1 MNGLARE
8 EWEKH
13 LNGSLITE
21 EMYGSLSEADHEDAH
36 AEELKFGT
44 AGIRGKIGLG
54 PNRLNRY
61 TVEKVA
67 YGLSRQIRK
76 EGGGRVV
83 IGYDIRR
90 LSREFSE
97 AIASVLAENGIEVY
111 LSEGYITTPELS
123 FFTRRHGADY
133 GIMITASHNPPE
145 YNGIKVYGADG
156 AQLTDAPAAALSD
169 EINGI
174 EDVFGIASADF
185 DEALERG
192 QIRHIDYRN
201 YEDYQEKVKS
211 LTGDI
216 PASDLSVVFSS
227 LHGTALPVAEY
238 ILRDLGFDGLHLVE
252 AECEV
257 DSDFSHVKNPN
268 PEEPAAF
275 TGARALGGEAGAD
288 LLIATDPDAD
298 RIGIEV
304 MHEGE
309 YVHLNGNQLGIILLH
324 NRLNTTEFERTPVVV
339 KSVVTSDLSRKV
351 ADKFGA
357 ESVEVLTGFK
367 YIGAV
372 AKSLEEDTT
381 REFAFGYEESY
392 GYLISDFVRDKDAIQ
407 IVPAIVKLAS
417 ELKNAGLTLVDRL
430 EEIYAEFGHQSEK
443 MISHTFE
450 GLAGREKIAE
460 IMDQFRRNT
469 PGEIEGRK
477 VVCFEDYLSG
487 ERRFDDGRSE
497 AIDLPRANVIKVH
510 FEDGWIALRP
520 SGTEPKIKLY
530 VSLTTR
536 HIDEE
541 AKIINDMI
549 FGV

>member
-1 MNGLARE
+1 MARE
-8 EWEKH
+8 EWERH

-21 EMYGSLSEADHEDAH
+21 EMYASLSEADHEDAH
-36 AEELKFGT
+36 IEELKFGT

-76 EGGGRVV
+76 EGGSRVV

-97 AIASVLAENGIEVY
+97 AIASVLAENGIGVY

-174 EDVFGIASADF
+174 EDVFGIVSADF
-185 DEALERG
+185 DEALEEG
-192 QIRHIDYRN
+192 QIRHIDYRH
-201 YEDYQEKVKS
+201 YEDYQAKVKS

-216 PASDLSVVFSS
+216 PASGLSVVFSS

-238 ILRDLGFDGLHLVE
+238 ILRDLGFDGLHLVAE
-252 AECEV
+252 ECEV
-257 DSDFSHVKNPN
+257 DSDFSHVKSPN
-268 PEEPAAF
+268 PEETAAF
-275 TGARALGGEAGAD
+275 TGARALGGEVGAD

-304 MHEGE
+304 RHEGE

-324 NRLNTTEFERTPVVV
+324 NHLKTTDFERTPVVV
-339 KSVVTSDLSRKV
+339 KSVVTSDLSRKI
-351 ADKFGA
+351 AEKFGA

-372 AKSLEEDTT
+372 AKALEEDSA

-417 ELKNAGLTLVDRL
+417 ELKNEGLTLVDRL
-430 EEIYAEFGHQSEK
+430 EEIYAEFGRQMEK

-450 GLAGREKIAE
+450 GLEGREKIAE

-477 VVCFEDYLSG
+477 VVCVEDYLSG
-487 ERRFDDGRSE
+487 ERRFDDGRTE
-497 AIDLPRANVIKVH
+497 TIDLPRANVIKIH

-520 SGTEPKIKLY
+520 SGTEPKVKLY
-530 VSLTTR
+530 VSLATR

>member
-1 MNGLARE
+1 MARE
-8 EWEKH
+8 EWERH

-21 EMYGSLSEADHEDAH
+21 EMHGALSEADHEDAY

-67 YGLSRQIRK
+67 YGLSRQIGK
-76 EGGGRVV
+76 EGGSRVV

-123 FFTRRHGADY
+123 FFTRSHGADY

-174 EDVFGIASADF
+174 EDVFGISSADF
-185 DEALERG
+185 DEALGRG
-192 QIRHIDYRN
+192 EIRHIDYRH

-211 LTGDI
+211 LTGEI
-216 PASDLSVVFSS
+216 PASGLSAVFSS

-238 ILRDLGFDGLHLVE
+238 ILKDLGFDGLHLVE
-252 AECEV
+252 VECEV
-257 DSDFSHVKNPN
+257 DSDFSYVKSPN

-275 TGARALGGEAGAD
+275 AGARALGEEVGAD

-304 MHEGE
+304 WHEGE
-309 YVHLNGNQLGIILLH
+309 YVHLNGNQLGVILLY
-324 NRLNTTEFERTPVVV
+324 NRLKTTSFERTPVVV
-339 KSVVTSDLSRKV
+339 KSVVTSDLSRKI
-351 ADKFGA
+351 AEKFGA
-357 ESVEVLTGFK
+357 ELIEVLTGFK

-372 AKSLEEDTT
+372 AKSLEEDDT

-407 IVPAIVKLAS
+407 IVPAIVKLAA
-417 ELKNAGLTLVDRL
+417 ELKNDGLTLVDQL
-430 EEIYAEFGHQSEK
+430 EEIYAEFGHRSEK

-450 GLAGREKIAE
+450 GLEGREKIAE

-477 VVCFEDYLSG
+477 VVCVEDYLAG
-487 ERRFDDGRSE
+487 ERRFDDGRLE
-497 AIDLPRANVIKVH
+497 AIDLPRANVIKIH

-520 SGTEPKIKLY
+520 SGTEPKMKLY
-530 VSLTTR
+530 VSLATH